1 MSYKPI
7 PNYDFR
13 SAPKDVEVVKLTKEE
28 VAKYYS
34 DKWSRKYDH
43 GKWYGVKINGV
54 LLCSHLQFM
63 DQSYL
68 IPELYRF
75 TKAQAKALVSFLM
88 RLNYPFP
95 FSVWKFSYDGFGG
108 QCDRKVV
115 MPYTARFK
123 AWSGDPGVALMECSD
138 GKERL
143 IPTFAL
149 NHSIALPNDMS
160 RVEGSGHVQFFGL
173 ASKSN

>member
-7 PNYDFR
+7 PNYDFC
-13 SAPKDVEVVKLTKEE
+13 SAPKDVEIVKLTKED
-28 VAKYYS
+28 VAKYHA
-34 DKWSRKYDH
+34 DKWNKHLDR
-43 GKWYGVKINGV
+43 GKWYGIKINGV
-54 LLCSHLQFM
+54 LLCYHQQFM
-63 DQSYL
+63 DQSY
-68 IPELYRF
+68 IVPDLYRF
-75 TKAQAKALVSFLM
+75 TKTQAETLVEFMM

-123 AWSGDPGVALMECSD
+123 AWSGDPGVARMECSD

-143 IPTFAL
+143 IPTFAIKF
-149 NHSIALPNDMS
+149 SVALPNDMT
-160 RVEGSGHVQFFGL
+160 RIEGNGAVVFFGMS
-173 ASKSN
+173 SKSD